1 MAAAAW
7 ACIVLSGAAVASPH
21 SRGARSAISP
31 RYYASSADTEA
42 ASAPSEL
49 PTRRLASPWYHAVN
63 CRYQLRFGLKTYCSN
78 SITSTE
84 SYGLLSATPDRGSI
98 AATIGSQIAQNR
110 QAAQGSEKTRIL
122 LRLGLGL
129 AVAYVG
135 FLSLWFWMTRGR
147 MARRRVVRF

>member
-1 MAAAAW
+1 
-7 ACIVLSGAAVASPH
+7 
-21 SRGARSAISP
+21 
-31 RYYASSADTEA
+31 
-42 ASAPSEL
+42 
-49 PTRRLASPWYHAVN
+49 
-63 CRYQLRFGLKTYCSN
+63 LRFGLKTYCSN